1 MNQSQRNLT
10 GKDLGACVKAYES
23 SLERYWMSTE
33 PLPKEQVAW
42 ITAWEQAKIHFVGEI
57 K

>member
-1 MNQSQRNLT
+1 MNQPQRNLT
-10 GKDLGACVKAYES
+10 GNALEACVKSYES
-23 SLERYWMSTE
+23 SLGRYWLSTE

-42 ITAWEQAKIHFVGEI
+42 ITAWEQAKIHFVGVI